1 MQQRISGYDDR
12 MWHAQQIR
20 RDYRIDR
27 MLVAMSALLLL
38 HTPQGMP
45 VVIATEIG
53 VEMTERKDHWP
64 LVEFGCLWK
73 NMSTCLVPPHMLF
86 AWGPHFVGVCG
97 HSERKSSS
105 MPGES
110 VLILR
115 RTSSWRA
122 LAQKLQECRHA
133 GHLHSIPWGRWWKSR
148 RWWRWGGF
156 TKNTCQKFG
165 EVLSERWV
173 LRRRPEMELS
183 QDWEL
188 MSGILA

>member
-1 MQQRISGYDDR
+1 MTVCDMLSRFAEIHWSNGSGNERFITFTHPTLNDR
-12 MWHAQQIR
+12 CHGYRNWRSDAHR
-20 RDYRIDR
+20 RDWRWLD
-27 MLVAMSALLLL
+27 
-38 HTPQGMP
+38 
-45 VVIATEIG
+45 
-53 VEMTERKDHWP
+53 RKDHWP
-64 LVEFGCLWK
+64 LVEFGCLSR

-86 AWGPHFVGVCG
+86 AWGPHFMGVCG

-110 VLILR
+110 VFILR
-115 RTSSWRA
+115 RNSSWRA

-133 GHLHSIPWGRWWKSR
+133 GHLHSIPWGRWKSR

-165 EVLSERWV
+165 QVLSERW
-173 LRRRPEMELS
+173 LLHRRPEMESS

-188 MSGILA
+188 MSGMLP